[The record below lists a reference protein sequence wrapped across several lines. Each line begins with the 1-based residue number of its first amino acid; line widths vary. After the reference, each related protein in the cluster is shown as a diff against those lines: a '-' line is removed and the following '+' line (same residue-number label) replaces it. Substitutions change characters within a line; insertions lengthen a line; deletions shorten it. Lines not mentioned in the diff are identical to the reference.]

1 MFVKRGQTIDRL
13 NLMVCSDDSN
23 DGTGGDNGCDDGGGD
38 EGAVGNNRLIT
49 CFGQCYNGRVKLA
62 GNRPFSSVPS
72 FCPINQPSS

>member
-1 MFVKRGQTIDRL
+1 
-13 NLMVCSDDSN
+13 MVCSDDDDDDDVDDSN
-23 DGTGGDNGCDDGGGD
+23 DGDNGDDDSDGGGGGD
-38 EGAVGNNRLIT
+38 EDTVGNNRLIT